1 MNLGALTLLGDPAN
15 YKITVLSNGVTV
27 AAGILTVTA
36 P

>member
-1 MNLGALTLLGDPAN
+1 MNLGALTLLRDPGS

-27 AAGILTVTA
+27 AAGTLKVTA